1 MQGLTSA
8 QAAQA
13 RRNIVPR
20 RSSRSFG
27 AIIRANVFTLFNLV
41 IGVLW
46 ALILIFGHWQDSMFG
61 LVIVANSLIGIV
73 QEWRAKRTLDRLA
86 VINEAPVTV
95 RRDGRDLQLPPDE
108 VVLGDL
114 VLLGP
119 GDRLLVDGEVV
130 RSDGLEIDES
140 LLTGEADPVHKQPGD
155 QVLSGSFAVAG
166 SGAFVATRV
175 GTDAYAVRLAEEAST
190 FHLAHSELRDGVRNF
205 IKYITW
211 LVLPIG
217 ALLTYS
223 QLRNSADFGTA
234 ITGAVAGIVT
244 MIPEGLVLMTSIAF
258 AVGVVRL
265 GRRKCLVQELP
276 AIEGLARVDV
286 LCLDKTGTLTAGG
299 MDLDQVL
306 VLRDD
311 QPAHEALAAL
321 AAADHRPNATAQAI
335 QARHPSAPDGWQAT
349 ETVPFSSARKW
360 SGADFGPRGAWVL
373 GAPDVLLDADQDGY
387 RQAATLAATG
397 ARVLALCRTGD
408 LSALASGPG
417 PVAPGCGPDGPGGP
431 TAPGGPA
438 ASNGSGGSG
447 GTASGGSGG
456 PVGAE
461 IECVALVTLEQ
472 RIRPDA
478 HETLEYFA
486 RQGVTVKVISGDN
499 PEAVSAIATGLGI
512 PDGHRAVD
520 ARTLPEDDPDKL
532 AEILDANAVF
542 GRVTPRQKRQFV
554 AALQSRGHTVAMT
567 GDGVNDVLA
576 LKDADLGIAM
586 GAGSPATKAVAQ
598 VVLLDNRFATLPYVV
613 GEGRRVLA
621 NIERVSGLFLTKTFY
636 AIVLSLLTG
645 VLGMMFPFAPR
656 HSTLVN
662 ALTIGVPAFFLAL
675 APTLERARPGF
686 VPRVLR
692 FAVPAG
698 VTCAAAVMLSFWVAH
713 SDTSTLNGDRTAA
726 VIALFLTTWWVLVLV
741 ARPLTWW
748 RVVLVGSMAALF
760 AAALALPPVRE
771 LFALQPGGT
780 GADLAAVG
788 ISAVA
793 AVTISVAVRLA
804 GTLRA

>member
-1 MQGLTSA
+1 MQGLTAA

-13 RRNIVPR
+13 KRNIVPR

-27 AIIRANVFTLFNLV
+27 AILRANVFTLFNLV

-46 ALILIFGHWQDSMFG
+46 ALILIFGHWQDSLFG
-61 LVIVANSLIGIV
+61 LVIVANALIGIV

-86 VINEAPVTV
+86 VINEAPVRV
-95 RRDGRDLQLPPDE
+95 RRDGRDQEIHPQD

-114 VLLGP
+114 VLLGS

-130 RSDGLEIDES
+130 ESDGLEIDES
-140 LLTGEADPVHKQPGD
+140 LLTGEADPVHKRPGD
-155 QVLSGSFAVAG
+155 RVLSGSFAVAG
-166 SGAFVATRV
+166 SGAFVATHV
-175 GTDAYAVRLAEEAST
+175 GTDSYAVRLAEEASK
-190 FHLAHSELRDGVRNF
+190 FHLAHSELREGIANF
-205 IKYITW
+205 IKYVTW
-211 LVLPIG
+211 LVIPIG
-217 ALLTYS
+217 ALLIYS

-265 GRRKCLVQELP
+265 GRRQCLVQELP

-299 MDLDQVL
+299 MDLDEVL
-306 VLRDD
+306 PIGDGRSDRSAVD
-311 QPAHEALAAL
+311 EALAAL
-321 AAADHRPNATAQAI
+321 ANLDQRPNATAQAV
-335 QARHPSAPDGWQAT
+335 QVRYPATPAGWTAT
-349 ETVPFSSARKW
+349 AGVPFSSARKW
-360 SGADFGPRGAWVL
+360 SGADFGERGAWLL
-373 GAPDVLLDADQDGY
+373 GAPDVLLDGGVGY
-387 RQAATLAATG
+387 ERAAALASTG

-408 LSALASGPG
+408 LAAAERGD
-417 PVAPGCGPDGPGGP
+417 PD
-431 TAPGGPA
+431 A
-438 ASNGSGGSG
+438 N
-447 GTASGGSGG
+447 
-456 PVGAE
+456 V
-461 IECVALVTLEQ
+461 ECVALVTLKQ

-478 HETLEYFA
+478 HETLGYFA
-486 RQGVTVKVISGDN
+486 RQGVAVKVISGDN

-532 AEILDANAVF
+532 ADMLAANTVF
-542 GRVTPRQKRQFV
+542 GRVTPRQKRLFV
-554 AALQSRGHTVAMT
+554 GALQSRGHTVAMT

-598 VVLLDNRFATLPYVV
+598 VVLLDNAFATLPHVV

-621 NIERVSGLFLTKTFY
+621 NIERVSNLFLTKTFY

-645 VLGMMFPFAPR
+645 VLGLMFPFAPR

-662 ALTIGVPAFFLAL
+662 ALTIGIPAFFLAL
-675 APTLERARPGF
+675 APTLERSRPGF

-698 VTCAAAVMLSFWVAH
+698 VLCAAAVLLSFWAAH
-713 SDTSTLNGDRTAA
+713 TGTSTLNEDRTSA
-726 VIALFLTTWWVLVLV
+726 VITLFLTTWWVLVLI
-741 ARPLTWW
+741 ARPLTWL
-748 RVVLVGSMAALF
+748 RVGLVAAMAVLFGVALSIPF
-760 AAALALPPVRE
+760 VRE
-771 LFALQPGGT
+771 FFALEPGDISN
-780 GADLAAVG
+780 DLTAVG
-788 ISAVA
+788 IAVVA
-793 AVTISVAVRLA
+793 AAAITVAINLTLRLA
-804 GTLRA
+804 GTLRP